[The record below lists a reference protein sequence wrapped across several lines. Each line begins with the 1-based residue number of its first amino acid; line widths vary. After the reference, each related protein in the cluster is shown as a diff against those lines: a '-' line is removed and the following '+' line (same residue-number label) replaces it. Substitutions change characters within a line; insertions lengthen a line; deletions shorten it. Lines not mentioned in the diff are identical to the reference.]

1 MMLVEETKLKGCFI
15 IKPKIFKDARGVF
28 FESFNQKEF
37 EKFTGIKTGFV
48 QDNQSISSKGVLRGL
63 HFQRGEFSQ
72 AKLVRVIKGRVQ
84 DVIIDLRPNSKTFG
98 EYISIIISEENN
110 AQVFIPRGMAHGFLV
125 LEDNT
130 IFSYKCDNYYNKLSE
145 LGIVYND
152 IDLNIKWENIEE
164 KFIVSEKDLSL
175 PKFKDLEL

>member
-1 MMLVEETKLKGCFI
+1 MRVEETKIKGCFI
-15 IKPKIFKDARGVF
+15 IKPKIFKDERGVF

-37 EKFTGIKTGFV
+37 EKFTGIKTRFV

-72 AKLVRVIKGRVQ
+72 AKLVRVIKGIVQ
-84 DVIIDLRPNSKTFG
+84 DVVVDLRPNSQTFG

-110 AQVFIPRGMAHGFLV
+110 IQIFIPRGMAHGFLA

-145 LGIVYND
+145 SGIIYND
-152 IDLNIKWENIEE
+152 IDLDIKWNIIEE
-164 KFIVSEKDLSL
+164 KFIVSKKDLNL
-175 PKFKDLEL
+175 PKFKNLEL